1 MTGTLRRRWVV
12 AVTAGESAGFVIPAA
27 AGGVM
32 AVAGTPTFI
41 VYPVMVAAGACEGA
55 LLGVGQS
62 IGFGPA
68 LVRRPA
74 WVAVTALGA
83 AVAWSIGL
91 LPSTIAGFDPGLP
104 ASVPWIIAGAL
115 LLLVSIP
122 ALQWLVLRRA
132 IRRAFWW
139 VPANAGA
146 WAAGILWTLAPS
158 PFIDET
164 TSFPLLLG
172 AYVVAGLLMATTVA
186 LLTSFA
192 AVRVQKSVHQTG
204 AGRIQPE

>member
-1 MTGTLRRRWVV
+1 MTGTLRRRWVM

>member
-1 MTGTLRRRWVV
+1 MTGPLRRRWVI
-12 AVTAGESAGFVIPAA
+12 AVTAGEAVGFMIPAA

-32 AVAGTPTFI
+32 AVAATPTFI
-41 VYPVMVAAGACEGA
+41 VYPVMIAAGACEGA

-83 AVAWSIGL
+83 AVAWSIGM
-91 LPSTIAGFDPGLP
+91 LPSTIAGFDPGSP
-104 ASVPWIIAGAL
+104 ASVPWMIAGAL
-115 LLLVSIP
+115 LLLASIP
-122 ALQWLVLRRA
+122 ALQWLVLRRVM
-132 IRRAFWW
+132 RRAFWW

-164 TSFPLLLG
+164 TSFPVLLG
-172 AYVVAGLLMATTVA
+172 AYLVAGLLMAATVA
-186 LLTSFA
+186 FLTSFA
-192 AVRVQKSVHQTG
+192 AVRVQKSVHQ
-204 AGRIQPE
+204 AGVARIQPE

>member
-1 MTGTLRRRWVV
+1 M